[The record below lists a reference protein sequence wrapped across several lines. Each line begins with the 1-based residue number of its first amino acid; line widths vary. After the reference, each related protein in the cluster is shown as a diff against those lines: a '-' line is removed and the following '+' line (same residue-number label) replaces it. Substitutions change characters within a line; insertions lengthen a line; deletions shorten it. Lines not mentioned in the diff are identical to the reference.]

1 MIKPMR
7 RLKKKGF
14 TLIELLVVIAI
25 IAILAAVLTPT
36 VTDAL
41 TRGKMTGTLSNGRS
55 IFQALF
61 AKDIEDPIFQTG
73 SAFPRKTGGAP
84 TFQNSTDF
92 WKHVVT
98 SGIMRVS
105 TSFFSAPGVPPPTST
120 NVTDFTKDNNAWCIS
135 ADLNDSTIDTTPLLF
150 TRNLNVNNLQAGTDF
165 AASLTENSP
174 FGTKGLPTVF
184 KGGSAMI
191 FKKDALNANFYS
203 GGTNI
208 TVLRPE

>member
-1 MIKPMR
+1 MTKLMR
-7 RLKKKGF
+7 RLKSKGF

-73 SAFPRKTGGAP
+73 SAYPRSTGAAP

-92 WKHVVT
+92 FKYVITANV
-98 SGIMRVS
+98 MRVN

-120 NVTDFTKDNNAWCIS
+120 NLADFAAGNNAWCIS
-135 ADLNDSTIDTTPLLF
+135 ANLSDSTIDTAPLLF
-150 TRNLNVNNLQAGTDF
+150 TRNLNVSSLAGGTDF
-165 AASLTENSP
+165 AGSLTDEAP
-174 FGTKGLPTVF
+174 FGRKGVPTIL
-184 KGGSAMI
+184 KGGSGLM
-191 FKKDALNANFYS
+191 FKSDNLNANFYS
-203 GGTNI
+203 GSTNI
-208 TVLRPE
+208 TVLRP